1 MISPVVVTYAF
12 GGGQVGIGR
21 MELQQVVR
29 YLTGHR
35 VLRQVL
41 PRLGPHRD
49 LLLVQ
54 VLQRDDAQQGVVA

>member
-35 VLRQVL
+35 VLRQVF
-41 PRLGPHRD
+41 PRLRSHRD